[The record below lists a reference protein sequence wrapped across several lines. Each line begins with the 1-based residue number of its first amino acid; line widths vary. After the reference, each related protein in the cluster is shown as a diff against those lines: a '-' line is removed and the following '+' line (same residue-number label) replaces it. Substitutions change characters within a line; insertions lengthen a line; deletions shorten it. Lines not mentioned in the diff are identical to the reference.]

1 MKTQKTGSKSR
12 FTLRA
17 RRKKSG
23 LVRGKLRI
31 RSMPGAFLV
40 LGAVVVMVGSALAMA
55 GYWPYRLSKSKS
67 SVFKATEG
75 ENLSDSQQKSR
86 WGVGTKGLLS
96 TASLVHSER
105 MKLLGPVIMG
115 VGLFILICAN
125 TVLYENRD
133 RETQMLVAQMQSVL
147 CSVSTAVPSADLKQI
162 ALSNSLANHFPWIGA
177 IPPPRLNAL
186 CLQKLTASE
195 PLFQSV
201 HPEREISPQSV
212 DPLVGVQLGR
222 DNQKDSEP
230 PLSFSNPWFSHQ
242 TDLKQ
247 QLCSGPGEHTT
258 CSYQFAPLVELN
270 SCLVSSSSLSTLEV
284 NVPVVQPRR
293 CHSVNHRTR
302 QCVDQTVVCVG
313 ETLVRPGEGDERQS
327 RAAGRDGVAPPG
339 GTKKKVEKASV
350 AADEE
355 TRRSWPQLDLATER
369 RYMRLEN
376 KEDSV
381 DKLLD
386 QMEQQC
392 SQWND
397 SFGSGPFQ

>member
-1 MKTQKTGSKSR
+1 MKTQKTGGKSR

-40 LGAVVVMVGSALAMA
+40 LGVVVVMVGSALAMA
-55 GYWPYRLSKSKS
+55 GYWPYRMSKSKS
-67 SVFKATEG
+67 SVFGATDG
-75 ENLSDSQQKSR
+75 GNLSHSQQKSR
-86 WGVGTKGLLS
+86 WGVGAKGLLS

-147 CSVSTAVPSADLKQI
+147 CSVSTAVPSADVKQM
-162 ALSNSLANHFPWIGA
+162 ALTNSLAKHCPWISG
-177 IPPPRLNAL
+177 IPSPRLNTL
-186 CLQKLTASE
+186 CLQKLTVSE
-195 PLFQSV
+195 PLFQSA
-201 HPEREISPQSV
+201 HPEQETSLQSV
-212 DPLVGVQLGR
+212 DPVVGFQQGQ
-222 DNQKDSEP
+222 DNRKDSEP
-230 PLSFSNPWFSHQ
+230 PLSFRSYWFSHHTDRNQRLGSEPAEQ
-242 TDLKQ
+242 TSCTYK
-247 QLCSGPGEHTT
+247 
-258 CSYQFAPLVELN
+258 FKPLIELN

-302 QCVDQTVVCVG
+302 QCVDQTEVCVG
-313 ETLVRPGEGDERQS
+313 ETLVPPGEDGERRS
-327 RAAGRDGVAPPG
+327 GAAGRDVGPAGDSKDKTKQALVVAN
-339 GTKKKVEKASV
+339 
-350 AADEE
+350 EE
-355 TRRSWPQLDLATER
+355 AHRSWPQLDLASER

-386 QMEQQC
+386 HIEQQC

>member
-1 MKTQKTGSKSR
+1 MKTQKTGGKSR

-40 LGAVVVMVGSALAMA
+40 LGVVVVMVGSALAMA
-55 GYWPYRLSKSKS
+55 GYWPYRMSKAKS
-67 SVFKATEG
+67 SVFGATEG
-75 ENLSDSQQKSR
+75 ENLSNSQQKSR
-86 WGVGTKGLLS
+86 WGVGAKGLLS

-147 CSVSTAVPSADLKQI
+147 CSVSTAVPSADLKQM
-162 ALSNSLANHFPWIGA
+162 ALTNSLAKHYPWVSG
-177 IPPPRLNAL
+177 IPSPL
-186 CLQKLTASE
+186 CLQKLTTSK

-201 HPEREISPQSV
+201 HAEQETSLQSV
-212 DPLVGVQLGR
+212 GPLVDRQQGQ
-222 DNQKDSEP
+222 DKQKDSEP
-230 PLSFSNPWFSHQ
+230 SVSFRNFWFSHH
-242 TDLKQ
+242 TDLNQ
-247 QLCSGPGEHTT
+247 RLGSELGENTSCT
-258 CSYQFAPLVELN
+258 YQFTPLIELN

-313 ETLVRPGEGDERQS
+313 ETLVHPVEDGERQS
-327 RAAGRDGVAPPG
+327 RAAGRDVGPPG
-339 GTKKKVEKASV
+339 GSKKKAREALV

-355 TRRSWPQLDLATER
+355 AHRSWPQLDLATER

-386 QMEQQC
+386 QIEQQC

>member
-1 MKTQKTGSKSR
+1 M
-12 FTLRA
+12 
-17 RRKKSG
+17 
-23 LVRGKLRI
+23 
-31 RSMPGAFLV
+31 
-40 LGAVVVMVGSALAMA
+40 LGVVVVMVGSALAMA
-55 GYWPYRLSKSKS
+55 GYWPYRIAKSKS
-67 SVFKATEG
+67 SVFGAAGG

-86 WGVGTKGLLS
+86 WGVGAKGLLS
-96 TASLVHSER
+96 SASLVHSER

-147 CSVSTAVPSADLKQI
+147 CSVSTAVPSADLKQM
-162 ALSNSLANHFPWIGA
+162 ALTSSLAKHYPWVSGL
-177 IPPPRLNAL
+177 PSPRFNTL
-186 CLQKLTASE
+186 CLQKLATSE

-201 HPEREISPQSV
+201 HPEQETSLQSV
-212 DPLVGVQLGR
+212 DPQVGLQ

-230 PLSFSNPWFSHQ
+230 SLSFRNYWFSHH
-242 TDLKQ
+242 TDPNQRLGSE
-247 QLCSGPGEHTT
+247 LGEKTSCT
-258 CSYQFAPLVELN
+258 YQFTPLIELN

-302 QCVDQTVVCVG
+302 PCVDQTVVCVG
-313 ETLVRPGEGDERQS
+313 ETLVQPGEDGAGQS
-327 RAAGRDGVAPPG
+327 RAAGRDVGPPG
-339 GTKKKVEKASV
+339 GSKKKTK
-350 AADEE
+350 EE
-355 TRRSWPQLDLATER
+355 AHRSWPQLDLATER

-381 DKLLD
+381 EKLLD

>member
-1 MKTQKTGSKSR
+1 MKTQKTGAKSR
-12 FTLRA
+12 FSLRS

-31 RSMPGAFLV
+31 RSTPGAFLV
-40 LGAVVVMVGSALAMA
+40 LGVVVVMVGSALAMA

-67 SVFKATEG
+67 SVFQATDG
-75 ENLSDSQQKSR
+75 ETLSEPQQKTR
-86 WGVGTKGLLS
+86 WGVGAKGLVS
-96 TASLVHSER
+96 GAGLVHSER

-147 CSVSTAVPSADLKQI
+147 CSVSTAVPSADLQQA
-162 ALSNSLANHFPWIGA
+162 ALSNSSADRFPR
-177 IPPPRLNAL
+177 RLDTL
-186 CLQKLTASE
+186 CLQKLAASE
-195 PLFQSV
+195 PTFPSV
-201 HPEREISPQSV
+201 RPEQETGLQSV
-212 DPLVGVQLGR
+212 DPLVGLGQAR
-222 DNQKDSEP
+222 DDRRDSES
-230 PLSFSNPWFSHQ
+230 PLSFCNSWFSHHL
-242 TDLKQ
+242 DLNPR
-247 QLCSGPGEHTT
+247 LCSEPGKRTGR
-258 CSYQFAPLVELN
+258 SYRFTPLVELN

-293 CHSVNHRTR
+293 CRSVNHRTR
-302 QCVDQTVVCVG
+302 QNVDQTVVCVG
-313 ETLVRPGEGDERQS
+313 ETSAGPGEAGEGAS
-327 RAAGRDGVAPPG
+327 RAAGGAVPPPG
-339 GTKKKVEKASV
+339 GDKTNVKDDE
-350 AADEE
+350 EE
-355 TRRSWPQLDLATER
+355 TRRSWPQLGRATER

-386 QMEQQC
+386 QMGHQC

>member
-1 MKTQKTGSKSR
+1 MKTQKTGGKSR

-23 LVRGKLRI
+23 LVQGKLRI

-40 LGAVVVMVGSALAMA
+40 LGVVVVMVGSALAMA
-55 GYWPYRLSKSKS
+55 GYWPYRISKSKS
-67 SVFKATEG
+67 SVFGATEG

-86 WGVGTKGLLS
+86 WGVGAKGLLS

-147 CSVSTAVPSADLKQI
+147 CSVSTAVPSADLKQM
-162 ALSNSLANHFPWIGA
+162 ALTNSLAKHYPWIGG
-177 IPPPRLNAL
+177 IPSPRLNTL
-186 CLQKLTASE
+186 CLQKLATSE
-195 PLFQSV
+195 PLFQSIR
-201 HPEREISPQSV
+201 PEQETSLQSV
-212 DPLVGVQLGR
+212 EPLVGLQQDQ
-222 DNQKDSEP
+222 DNQKASEP
-230 PLSFSNPWFSHQ
+230 PLSFRNYWFSHH
-242 TDLKQ
+242 TDLNQ
-247 QLCSGPGEHTT
+247 RLGSELGEHTGCT
-258 CSYQFAPLVELN
+258 YKFTPLIELN

-313 ETLVRPGEGDERQS
+313 ETSVQPGEVVERQS
-327 RAAGRDGVAPPG
+327 RAADRNVGPPG
-339 GTKKKVEKASV
+339 GSKKKAEQALV
-350 AADEE
+350 AANEE
-355 TRRSWPQLDLATER
+355 AHRSWPQLDVATER

-376 KEDSV
+376 KGDSV

-386 QMEQQC
+386 QIEQQC